1 MVTALRRP
9 ASLVIATLALG
20 LTVVSLP
27 SCKDEN
33 PLTGESPSSVVFP
46 TNDVKYNRDVQTL
59 FNQACTLS
67 GCHDDNPSNTSALR
81 LTSHW
86 NTVFAVPG
94 VVVAG
99 SPGQST
105 LVLRIEGALG
115 PRMPPRGNPLNKNQT
130 DGIRTWIVEGALNN

>member
-9 ASLVIATLALG
+9 VRFAGTILAFG
-20 LTVVSLP
+20 LAIVSLP

-33 PLTGESPSSVVFP
+33 PLTGESPSSVIFP

-67 GCHDDNPSNTSALR
+67 GCHDANPSNTSSLH
-81 LTSHW
+81 LIDHW

-94 VVVAG
+94 VVVIG

-130 DGIRTWIVEGALNN
+130 DGIRTWIVEGANNN

>member
-1 MVTALRRP
+1 MVTAFGRRARP
-9 ASLVIATLALG
+9 VIAILAFG
-20 LTVVSLP
+20 LTAVALQ

-33 PLTGESPSSVVFP
+33 PLTGESPSSVIFP
-46 TNDVKYNRDVQTL
+46 TNDVRYNRDVQTL
-59 FNQACTLS
+59 FNQACTLA
-67 GCHDDNPSNTSALR
+67 GCHDDNPSNTSSLR

-130 DGIRTWIVEGALNN
+130 DGIRTWIAEGALNN